1 MLLHTISKLKS
12 RGKREVQK
20 ITGKV
25 VLLRSNSLD
34 YNEIQSSV
42 LDNISEF
49 WGAKVS
55 FQLISSVNGDRCKF
69 LPFLIICFIFLP
81 VISLVYIYIFYISQ
95 NIFKFSDNF

>member
-42 LDNISEF
+42 PDNISEF

-55 FQLISSVNGDRCKF
+55 FQLISSVNGDR
-69 LPFLIICFIFLP
+69 
-81 VISLVYIYIFYISQ
+81 
-95 NIFKFSDNF
+95 